1 MNWDQ
6 QELET
11 WLEHTSKMDD
21 DVLTVQKY
29 AQADQSKIKVL
40 SISQRGIKDWCKIF
54 WLP

>member
-11 WLEHTSKMDD
+11 WLEQTAKKDD

-29 AQADQSKIKVL
+29 AQADQNKIKVSCPTPL
-40 SISQRGIKDWCKIF
+40 A
-54 WLP
+54 